1 MLIYDFWAPTWLW
14 WSNIGNLKLIPI
26 KEDLG
31 DVHFWLWDSVA
42 VADRLQIFG
51 LFKFNLQ
58 SANQFANWRKW
69 AFELVY
75 YTKSNFCITKQYFH
89 IVKSCPKYYIFVMI
103 FFSGP
108 LPVEPDPGDWFFR
121 FWGAKSHVGCHW
133 NRLNNR
139 HTNTHNLSKFQ
150 LIWTIF
156 WKNYTKK
163 SMNLANFLEFFG
175 GGNL

>member
-1 MLIYDFWAPTWLW
+1 MIYDFWAPTWLW
-14 WSNIGNLKLIPI
+14 WSNIGNWKLIPI

-75 YTKSNFCITKQYFH
+75 YTKSKFCIIKQYFH

-103 FFSGP
+103 FFFRTPTGWTGSGRLIFP
-108 LPVEPDPGDWFFR
+108 FLRGKKPCGVSL
-121 FWGAKSHVGCHW
+121 KS
-133 NRLNNR
+133 
-139 HTNTHNLSKFQ
+139 S
-150 LIWTIF
+150 
-156 WKNYTKK
+156 
-163 SMNLANFLEFFG
+163 E
-175 GGNL
+175 